1 MRKIL
6 VLVEHSGGFVD
17 DSAFELASAARALGE
32 AGGDVR
38 VGAALLGN
46 DVAGIAGE
54 LGRWFDD
61 VYVFDSPRLQVPDG
75 VAGAELLAGL
85 IEQEQPFAT
94 LIPHTNTGMDLAP
107 ALAIRAGAPLLAD
120 CIALE
125 ATADGIS
132 AVRTRYGG
140 KVHARISAAGTGGFM
155 ATLRPGSFAAGE
167 APGAGG
173 ELHTMDVPEGLAP
186 QRRFVETIA
195 PEPGAVDIS
204 QAEVLVAVGRGIDEE
219 EHLEIIRSLAKTM
232 GAEIACTRPVVDK
245 GWLAKSYQVGT
256 SGVAV
261 KPRVYLAIGISGS
274 YQHTGGIKGGP
285 YIAAINKDPAAPIF
299 GVADVGIV
307 GDLFDIVPLLEKKI
321 REVRGVA

>member
-6 VLVEHSGGFVD
+6 VLVEHSGGVVD
-17 DSAFELASAARALGE
+17 DSAYELAAAARNLGE
-32 AGGDVR
+32 AGGDVS
-38 VGAALLGN
+38 VGGVVLGN
-46 DVAGIAGE
+46 DVTDLAAG
-54 LGRWFDD
+54 LGAWFEN

-107 ALAIRAGAPLLAD
+107 ALAVRAGSPLFAD

-125 ATADGIS
+125 TTPDGLS
-132 AVRTRYGG
+132 GVRTRYGG
-140 KVHARISAAGTGGFM
+140 KVHARISATGDGGFM
-155 ATLRPGSFAAGE
+155 ATMRPGSFDTGE
-167 APGAGG
+167 APGSDGA
-173 ELHTMDVPEGLAP
+173 LHTMEVPGDLAP
-186 QRRFVETIA
+186 QRRFVETVA

-219 EHLEIIRSLAKTM
+219 EHLEIIRSLADVM
-232 GAEIACTRPVVDK
+232 GADIACTRPVVDK
-245 GWLAKSYQVGT
+245 GWLSKSYQIGT
-256 SGVAV
+256 SGVSV
-261 KPRVYLAIGISGS
+261 KPKVYIAIGISGS
-274 YQHTGGIKGGP
+274 YQHIGGIKGAP

-307 GDLFDIVPLLEKKI
+307 GDLFDIVPLLEQQI
-321 REVRGVA
+321 REVKGVG

>member
-6 VLVEHSGGFVD
+6 VLVEHSGGVVD
-17 DSAFELASAARALGE
+17 DSAYELAAAARSLGE
-32 AGGDVR
+32 AGGDVSV
-38 VGAALLGN
+38 VGAVLGN
-46 DVAGIAGE
+46 DVAGLAEGM
-54 LGRWFDD
+54 GAWFDD

-107 ALAIRAGAPLLAD
+107 ALAVKAEAPLFAD

-125 ATADGIS
+125 ATPKGLS
-132 AVRTRYGG
+132 GVRTRYGG
-140 KVHARISAAGTGGFM
+140 KVHARISATGNGGFM
-155 ATLRPGSFAAGE
+155 ATLRPGSFDPGE

-173 ELHTMDVPEGLAP
+173 ALHSMEVPEGLAP
-186 QRRFVETIA
+186 RRRFVETIA
-195 PEPGAVDIS
+195 PEAGAVDIS

-219 EHLEIIRSLAKTM
+219 EHLEIIRTLADAM

-245 GWLAKSYQVGT
+245 GWLSKSYQIGT
-256 SGVAV
+256 SGVSV

-274 YQHTGGIKGGP
+274 YQHIGGIKGAP

-307 GDLFDIVPLLEKKI
+307 GDLFDIVPLLEQKI
-321 REVRGVA
+321 REVKGVG

>member
-6 VLVEHSGGFVD
+6 VLVEHTNGVTD
-17 DSAFELASAARALGE
+17 DSAYELAAAARSLDE
-32 AGGDVR
+32 AGEGVR
-38 VGAALLGN
+38 VGAVVLGDEVGALAEGLG
-46 DVAGIAGE
+46 A
-54 LGRWFDD
+54 WFDD

-85 IEQEQPFAT
+85 IEREQPFAT

-107 ALAIRAGAPLLAD
+107 VLAVKAGAPLFAD
-120 CIALE
+120 CIALQ
-125 ATADGIS
+125 ATPGGLS
-132 AVRTRYGG
+132 GVRTRYGG
-140 KVHARISAAGTGGFM
+140 KVHARISAAGDGGFM
-155 ATLRPGSFAAGE
+155 ATIRPGSFAASE

-173 ELHTMDVPEGLAP
+173 AVHVMDVPEGLAP
-186 QRRFVETIA
+186 RRRYVETIS

-219 EHLEIIRSLAKTM
+219 EHLGIVRSLADAM

-245 GWLAKSYQVGT
+245 GWLSKSYQIGT
-256 SGVAV
+256 SGVSV
-261 KPRVYLAIGISGS
+261 KPKVYVAIGISGS
-274 YQHTGGIKGGP
+274 YQHIGGIKGSP

-299 GVADVGIV
+299 AVADVGIV

-321 REVRGVA
+321 REVKGAG